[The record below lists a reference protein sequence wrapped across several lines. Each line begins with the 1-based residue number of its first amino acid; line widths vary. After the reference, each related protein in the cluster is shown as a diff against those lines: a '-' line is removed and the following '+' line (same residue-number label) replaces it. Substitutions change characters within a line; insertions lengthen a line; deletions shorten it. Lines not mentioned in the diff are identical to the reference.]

1 MVHQEALQEADDRLP
16 IVAMSNGEEPL
27 EDRVTDL
34 SLEELLYS
42 SASFHAISI
51 PVSLTLILTALCV
64 VYINT
69 EQTMAQG
76 EAALSSTY
84 EAFNNNTDS
93 NAQTLGISLLNALII
108 VSVICAMTFVIV
120 LLYKYHCINCLI
132 GYMMLSSTM
141 LLGFLGGNMFKVA
154 IDKYQLAIDKFSF
167 YFTMYNFAIV
177 GVASIFW
184 KKGIPVWIEQFYLI
198 STSVILAWQLS
209 HFDPWTSWTLLVM
222 LALYDLCAVLTPCGP
237 LKALVNLMHQ
247 EGSPDMPGLLYEAQ
261 LPSEARRPRAR
272 RRRGPRNDTMHTA
285 GTVVS
290 EEPSPASTD
299 EPVQI
304 ASNRSREEGDQGN
317 EFGTTAATTPAAETP
332 QTEEGQ
338 RRRPPA
344 PRATIPLAI
353 AKLYRLQIVE
363 NVEPLR
369 PSLTPLLGEDGTPD
383 ESDNVAPHEAMSPQY
398 TPEQLKSEVT
408 AIFPRGGGRIEKGRN
423 AAGAIRYAVRDRNDN
438 ITRIL
443 CIDDEG
449 RVLEERHRN
458 EGDEDEPP
466 RNSIKLGLG
475 DFIFYSVLVA
485 NAILYSF
492 TTFAACFLV
501 ILAGLGG
508 TLVLLAVYK
517 QALPALP
524 ISIFLGVIFY
534 LLTRELIEPWIQVIF
549 DQPYYV

>member
-1 MVHQEALQEADDRLP
+1 M
-16 IVAMSNGEEPL
+16 
-27 EDRVTDL
+27 
-34 SLEELLYS
+34 
-42 SASFHAISI
+42 
-51 PVSLTLILTALCV
+51 
-64 VYINT
+64 
-69 EQTMAQG
+69 
-76 EAALSSTY
+76 
-84 EAFNNNTDS
+84 
-93 NAQTLGISLLNALII
+93 
-108 VSVICAMTFVIV
+108 
-120 LLYKYHCINCLI
+120 
-132 GYMMLSSTM
+132 
-141 LLGFLGGNMFKVA
+141 
-154 IDKYQLAIDKFSF
+154 
-167 YFTMYNFAIV
+167 
-177 GVASIFW
+177 
-184 KKGIPVWIEQFYLI
+184 
-198 STSVILAWQLS
+198 
-209 HFDPWTSWTLLVM
+209 
-222 LALYDLCAVLTPCGP
+222 
-237 LKALVNLMHQ
+237 
-247 EGSPDMPGLLYEAQ
+247 
-261 LPSEARRPRAR
+261 
-272 RRRGPRNDTMHTA
+272 
-285 GTVVS
+285 
-290 EEPSPASTD
+290 
-299 EPVQI
+299 
-304 ASNRSREEGDQGN
+304 
-317 EFGTTAATTPAAETP
+317 
-332 QTEEGQ
+332 
-338 RRRPPA
+338 
-344 PRATIPLAI
+344 
-353 AKLYRLQIVE
+353 E